1 MAAESVA
8 DGTCP
13 QFEGQFTGEGAATT
27 PQVTPGVGDP
37 LEAFLVSLVARGVPL
52 SLLVAHGS
60 HGLRWLQAHAKDRFC
75 LSWRAAD
82 GALISRRVT
91 ASELLCA
98 ADALGWKPMPS
109 EQDTY
114 SPAFED
120 AIYYRYKGV
129 HWYATDYDECTAMPL
144 ALPQDVRDSARA
156 RIKAAQ
162 ARLRRR
168 EAAARRA
175 EQRHVLKR
183 AKKVRAEVLA
193 SVAEEEQRNAAEQG
207 SPISKKVAWQR
218 AEAAWQSAVERI
230 SGSTLHR
237 DSRPGG

>member
-1 MAAESVA
+1 MAAKSVA

-13 QFEGQFTGEGAATT
+13 QFEGQFTGARVTTTHQVQPGEGDA
-27 PQVTPGVGDP
+27 

-52 SLLVAHGS
+52 SLMVAHGS

-82 GALISRRVT
+82 GSLMSRRVT
-91 ASELLCA
+91 AFELLRA

-109 EQDTY
+109 EEDKF

-129 HWYATDYDECTAMPL
+129 HWYATDYDESTAMPL
-144 ALPQDVRDSARA
+144 ALPQDVRDAAHA

-168 EAAARRA
+168 EVAARRA
-175 EQRHVLKR
+175 ERRRVMGLARKER
-183 AKKVRAEVLA
+183 SSILA
-193 SVAEEEQRNAAEQG
+193 SLAQEERRIAEEQG
-207 SPISKKVAWQR
+207 SPISKKVARQR
-218 AEAAWQSAVERI
+218 AAEAWEAAVARI
-230 SGSTLHR
+230 AGPISSGET
-237 DSRPGG
+237 RP